1 MGKRHQNHRLVKTHR
16 SYTVEE
22 VAGLFGIHKNTV
34 RNWIKNGLAP
44 IDSKRPT
51 LIQGNVL
58 VEFLQMRRT
67 KNKKTCKPGELYCV
81 RCRVPRPAGEDMAEY
96 SPVNEKTG
104 NIIAICPACYA
115 TMNRRVSLAKIG
127 EISGNIDI
135 TFPEEL
141 RHIVDIRKPSVNC
154 DLR

>member
-1 MGKRHQNHRLVKTHR
+1 MAKRHPNHRRVKTHR

-22 VAGLFGIHKNTV
+22 VAVLFSIHKNTV
-34 RNWIKNGLAP
+34 RNWVKNGLAP
-44 IDSKRPT
+44 IDSKRPA
-51 LIQGNVL
+51 LIQGSVL
-58 VEFLQMRRT
+58 VDYLQKRRT
-67 KNKKTCKPGELYCV
+67 QNKQTCKPGELYCV

-104 NIIAICPACYA
+104 NLVAICPACDA
-115 TMNRRVSLAKIG
+115 IMNRRVSLAKIG
-127 EISGNIDI
+127 EVRGNIDI

-141 RHIVDIRKPSVNC
+141 RHIVDSSKPSVNS

>member
-1 MGKRHQNHRLVKTHR
+1 MAKRHPNHRLVKTHR

-34 RNWIKNGLAP
+34 RNWIKNGLAT

-51 LIQGNVL
+51 LIQGGVL
-58 VEFLQMRRT
+58 VEFLQERRT
-67 KNKKTCKPGELYCV
+67 KNKQSCKPGELFCV
-81 RCRVPRPAGEDMAEY
+81 RCRVPRPAGEGMAEY

-104 NIIAICPACYA
+104 NLVAICPVCCA

-127 EISGNIDI
+127 EISDNIDI

-141 RHIVDIRKPSVNC
+141 
-154 DLR
+154 